1 MSVRMDCPSV
11 GRVRDERDPVALVAG
26 AISRA
31 FSPLLSRQID
41 SVAKRTLTAFK
52 YFVEHGE
59 PPPGR
64 HSRLPAAPA
73 AC

>member
-1 MSVRMDCPSV
+1 MRLK
-11 GRVRDERDPVALVAG
+11 GG

-41 SVAKRTLTAFK
+41 RVAKRTLTAFK
-52 YFVEHGE
+52 YLVEYGE
-59 PPPGR
+59 PPLGM